1 MSQKKNNF
9 FKIYFQPA
17 FVLCVITLAAAV
29 VGMPE
34 LIKHLGVYFIKLPLP
49 LKSPLDK
56 IDKQLLSPY
65 EVVREYKIDNP
76 KVEEALGTKD
86 YIQWELVDTEAPA
99 NSPVRR
105 CSLFITFYTG
115 NPDQVPHV
123 PEECYTGGGAQQL
136 VSQDLEINGI
146 PLRKLTF
153 GNKTTNLWSAE
164 VKFDVLY
171 FFKVNG
177 EYAGSRDACRSHLQA
192 NLFSKYS
199 YFSKVEWKF
208 YNISS
213 VNAAIYPNKDEVIK
227 ASEKLLSVL
236 VPVLEKNHWPDWK
249 KANEKK

>member
-1 MSQKKNNF
+1 MSQKMNNI

-17 FVLCVITLAAAV
+17 FVMCVITLAAAV
-29 VGMPE
+29 MGMPA
-34 LIKHLGVYFIKLPLP
+34 IINHLGVFFIKLPLP
-49 LKSPLDK
+49 LKSPLDN

-65 EVVREYKIDNP
+65 EVVHEYKIENP
-76 KVEEALGTKD
+76 KVEEELGTKD
-86 YIQWELVDTEAPA
+86 YIQWELVDTEVPA

-105 CSLFITFYTG
+105 CSLFITYYTG

-123 PEECYTGGGAQQL
+123 PEECYTGGGNQQIG
-136 VSQDLEINGI
+136 SQTLELNGI
-146 PLRKLTF
+146 PLKKLTF
-153 GNKTTNLWSAE
+153 GNKKANLWSAD

-177 EYAGSRDACRSHLQA
+177 EYAGGRDECRTYLQA

-213 VNAAIYPNKDEVIK
+213 INTAIYPNKDEVVK

-236 VPVLEKNHWPDWK
+236 APVLEKNHWPDWK

>member
-1 MSQKKNNF
+1 MSQRMNNI
-9 FKIYFQPA
+9 FKIYLQPA
-17 FVLCVITLAAAV
+17 FVLCVIILAASV
-29 VGMPE
+29 MGMPE
-34 LIKHLGVYFIKLPLP
+34 LIKHLGVYFVKLPLP
-49 LKSPLDK
+49 LQNSLDN

-65 EVVREYKIDNP
+65 EVVREQKIDNP
-76 KVEEALGTKD
+76 KIVEALGTKD
-86 YIQWELVDTEAPA
+86 YIQWELVDTNAPI

-105 CSLFITFYTG
+105 CSLFITYYTG

-123 PEECYTGGGAQQL
+123 PDECYTGSGALQL
-136 VSQDLEINGI
+136 GLQDLTINGI

-153 GNKTTNLWSAE
+153 GNKATDLWSAE

-177 EYAGSRDACRSHLQA
+177 EYAGNRDECRSYLQA

-213 VNAAIYPNKDEVIK
+213 INTAIYPNKDEVVK

-249 KANEKK
+249 KANKKK